1 MNKKI
6 IIITGVTRGLGRAL
20 SDQYLKMGHTVIGCG
35 RNAEIIKKMSAKYPT
50 NTDFQALDVSDYE
63 SVIIW
68 ANRIINSF
76 GSPDF
81 LLNNAGI
88 MNNNRNLWEVSK
100 RNFSDVVDTNIK
112 GIFNTVKGYVPEMIN
127 QKRGI
132 IVNFSSGWGRT
143 TSPKVAPYCT
153 SKWAVEG
160 LTKSLAQELPQGLS
174 AVALSPGVIDTDM
187 LRLCWGKSA
196 SAHEK
201 PDTWAQRVAPY
212 ILKISSKDNGASIT
226 TP

>member
-1 MNKKI
+1 MNRKL

-63 SVIIW
+63 SVIFW
-68 ANRIINSF
+68 ANRIIKSF

-88 MNNNRNLWEVSK
+88 MNDNRNLWEVSK

-127 QKRGI
+127 QNRGV

-187 LRLCWGKSA
+187 LRLCWGNSA

-201 PDTWAQRVAPY
+201 PETWAQRVAPY

>member
-1 MNKKI
+1 MNRKL

-63 SVIIW
+63 SVIFW
-68 ANRIINSF
+68 ANRIIKSF

-88 MNNNRNLWEVSK
+88 MNDNRNLWEVSK
-100 RNFSDVVDTNIK
+100 RNFSEVVDTNIK

>member
-68 ANRIINSF
+68 ANRIIKSF

-88 MNNNRNLWEVSK
+88 MNNNRNLWEISK

-127 QKRGI
+127 QNRGI

>member
-1 MNKKI
+1 MNRKL

-63 SVIIW
+63 SVIFW
-68 ANRIINSF
+68 ANRIIKSF

-88 MNNNRNLWEVSK
+88 MNDNRNLWEVSK
-100 RNFSDVVDTNIK
+100 RNFSEVVDTNIK

-127 QKRGI
+127 QNRGI

>member
-35 RNAEIIKKMSAKYPT
+35 RNAEIIKKMSAKYTT

-81 LLNNAGI
+81 LLKNAGI

-127 QKRGI
+127 QNRGV

>member
-1 MNKKI
+1 MNRKL

-63 SVIIW
+63 SVIFW
-68 ANRIINSF
+68 ANRIIKSF

-88 MNNNRNLWEVSK
+88 MNDNRNLWEVSK
-100 RNFSDVVDTNIK
+100 RNFSEVVDTNIK

-187 LRLCWGKSA
+187 LRLCWGNSA

-201 PDTWAQRVAPY
+201 PETWAQRVAPY
-212 ILKISSKDNGASIT
+212 ILKISLKDNGASIT

>member
-1 MNKKI
+1 MGSLKTQFFGCCRYKHKRHFQYSQ
-6 IIITGVTRGLGRAL
+6 GVCT
-20 SDQYLKMGHTVIGCG
+20 
-35 RNAEIIKKMSAKYPT
+35 
-50 NTDFQALDVSDYE
+50 
-63 SVIIW
+63 
-68 ANRIINSF
+68 
-76 GSPDF
+76 
-81 LLNNAGI
+81 
-88 MNNNRNLWEVSK
+88 
-100 RNFSDVVDTNIK
+100 
-112 GIFNTVKGYVPEMIN
+112 EMIN
-127 QKRGI
+127 QNRGV

-201 PDTWAQRVAPY
+201 PETWAQRVAPY

>member
-100 RNFSDVVDTNIK
+100 RNFSNVVDTNIK

-127 QKRGI
+127 QNRGV

-187 LRLCWGKSA
+187 LRLCWGNSA

>member
-127 QKRGI
+127 QNRGV

-187 LRLCWGKSA
+187 LRFCWGKSA

>member
-1 MNKKI
+1 MNRKL

-127 QKRGI
+127 QNRGV

-187 LRLCWGKSA
+187 LRLCWGNSA

>member
-1 MNKKI
+1 MNRKLIK
-6 IIITGVTRGLGRAL
+6 ITGVTRGLGRAL

-63 SVIIW
+63 SVIFW
-68 ANRIINSF
+68 ANRIIKSF

-88 MNNNRNLWEVSK
+88 MNDNRNLWEVSK
-100 RNFSDVVDTNIK
+100 RNFSEVVDTNIK

-187 LRLCWGKSA
+187 LRLCWGNSA

-201 PDTWAQRVAPY
+201 PETWAQRVAPY

>member
-1 MNKKI
+1 MNRKL

-68 ANRIINSF
+68 ANRIIKNF

-127 QKRGI
+127 QNRGV

-196 SAHEK
+196 SEHEK

>member
-63 SVIIW
+63 SVIMW

-88 MNNNRNLWEVSK
+88 MNNNRNLWEISK

-127 QKRGI
+127 QNRGV

>member
-1 MNKKI
+1 MNRKL

-50 NTDFQALDVSDYE
+50 NTNFQALDVSDYE
-63 SVIIW
+63 SVIFW
-68 ANRIINSF
+68 ANRIIKSF

-88 MNNNRNLWEVSK
+88 MNDNRNLWEVSK
-100 RNFSDVVDTNIK
+100 RNFSEVVDTNIK

-187 LRLCWGKSA
+187 LRLCWGNSA

-201 PDTWAQRVAPY
+201 PETWAQRVAPY

>member
-1 MNKKI
+1 MNRKL

-50 NTDFQALDVSDYE
+50 NTDFQALDVSDCE
-63 SVIIW
+63 SVIFW
-68 ANRIINSF
+68 ANRIIKSF

-88 MNNNRNLWEVSK
+88 MNDNRNLWEVSK
-100 RNFSDVVDTNIK
+100 RNFSEVIDTNIK

-127 QKRGI
+127 QNRGV

-174 AVALSPGVIDTDM
+174 AVALSPGVVDTDM
-187 LRLCWGKSA
+187 LRLCWGNSA

-201 PDTWAQRVAPY
+201 PETWAQRVAPY

>member
-1 MNKKI
+1 MNRKL

-63 SVIIW
+63 SVIFW
-68 ANRIINSF
+68 ANRIIKSF

-88 MNNNRNLWEVSK
+88 MNDNRNLWEVSK
-100 RNFSDVVDTNIK
+100 RNFSEVIDTNIK

-187 LRLCWGKSA
+187 LRLCWGNSA

-201 PDTWAQRVAPY
+201 PETWAQRVAPY

>member
-1 MNKKI
+1 MNRKL

-127 QKRGI
+127 QNRGV

>member
-1 MNKKI
+1 MNRKL

-20 SDQYLKMGHTVIGCG
+20 SNQYLKMGHTVIGCG

-63 SVIIW
+63 SVIFW
-68 ANRIINSF
+68 ANRIIKSF

-88 MNNNRNLWEVSK
+88 MNDNRNLWEVSK
-100 RNFSDVVDTNIK
+100 RNFSEVVDTNIK

-127 QKRGI
+127 QNRGI

-160 LTKSLAQELPQGLS
+160 LTKSLAQELPKGLS

-187 LRLCWGKSA
+187 LRLCWGNSA

-201 PDTWAQRVAPY
+201 PETWAQRVAPY
-212 ILKISSKDNGASIT
+212 ILKINSKDNGASIT

>member
-127 QKRGI
+127 QNRGV

>member
-88 MNNNRNLWEVSK
+88 MNNNRNLWEISK

-127 QKRGI
+127 QNRGV

>member
-1 MNKKI
+1 MNRKL

-63 SVIIW
+63 SVIFW
-68 ANRIINSF
+68 ANRIIKSF

-88 MNNNRNLWEVSK
+88 MNDNRNLWEVSK
-100 RNFSDVVDTNIK
+100 RNFSEVVDTNIK

-127 QKRGI
+127 QNRGV

-187 LRLCWGKSA
+187 LRLCWGNSA

-201 PDTWAQRVAPY
+201 PETWAQRVAPY

>member
-6 IIITGVTRGLGRAL
+6 IIITGATRGLGRAL
-20 SDQYLKMGHTVIGCG
+20 SDKYVEMGHTVIGCG

-63 SVIIW
+63 SVIFW
-68 ANRIINSF
+68 ANRIIKSF

-88 MNNNRNLWEVSK
+88 MNDNRNLWEVSK
-100 RNFSDVVDTNIK
+100 RNFSEVVDTNIK

-127 QKRGI
+127 QNRGI

-174 AVALSPGVIDTDM
+174 AVALSPGVVDTDM
-187 LRLCWGKSA
+187 LRLCWGNSA
-196 SAHEK
+196 STHEK
-201 PDTWAQRVAPY
+201 PETWAQRVAPY

>member
-1 MNKKI
+1 
-6 IIITGVTRGLGRAL
+6 
-20 SDQYLKMGHTVIGCG
+20 
-35 RNAEIIKKMSAKYPT
+35 MSAKYPT

-127 QKRGI
+127 QNRGV

-187 LRLCWGKSA
+187 LRLCWGNSA

>member
-1 MNKKI
+1 MNRKL

-63 SVIIW
+63 SVIFW
-68 ANRIINSF
+68 ANRIIKSF

-88 MNNNRNLWEVSK
+88 MNDNRNLWEISK
-100 RNFSDVVDTNIK
+100 RNFSEVVDTNIK

-187 LRLCWGKSA
+187 LRLCWGNSA

-201 PDTWAQRVAPY
+201 PETWAQRVAPY

>member
-6 IIITGVTRGLGRAL
+6 IIITGATRGLGRAL
-20 SDQYLKMGHTVIGCG
+20 SDQYVRMGHTVIGCG
-35 RNAEIIKKMSAKYPT
+35 RNAEIVKKMSAKYPT

-63 SVIIW
+63 SVIFW
-68 ANRIINSF
+68 ANRIIKSF

-88 MNNNRNLWEVSK
+88 MNDNRNLWEVSK
-100 RNFSDVVDTNIK
+100 RNFSEVLDTNIK

-127 QKRGI
+127 QNRGTI
-132 IVNFSSGWGRT
+132 INFSSGWGRS

-174 AVALSPGVIDTDM
+174 AVALSPGAIDTDM
-187 LRLCWGKSA
+187 LRLCWGDGA

-201 PDTWAQRVAPY
+201 PETWAERVAPY
-212 ILKISSKDNGASIT
+212 ILNIDSRDNGASLT

>member
-1 MNKKI
+1 MNNKI
-6 IIITGVTRGLGRAL
+6 IIITGATRGLGRAL
-20 SDQYLKMGHTVIGCG
+20 SDQYVRMGHTVIGCG

-63 SVIIW
+63 SVIFW
-68 ANRIINSF
+68 ANRIIKSF

-88 MNNNRNLWEVSK
+88 MNDNRNLWEVSK
-100 RNFSDVVDTNIK
+100 RNFSEVVDTNIK

-187 LRLCWGKSA
+187 LRLCWGNSA

-201 PDTWAQRVAPY
+201 PETWAQRVAPY

>member
-1 MNKKI
+1 MNRKL

-68 ANRIINSF
+68 ANRIIKNF

-127 QKRGI
+127 QNRGV

-187 LRLCWGKSA
+187 LRLCWGNGA

>member
-1 MNKKI
+1 MNRKL

-63 SVIIW
+63 SVIFW
-68 ANRIINSF
+68 ANRIIKSF

-88 MNNNRNLWEVSK
+88 MNDNRNLWEVSK
-100 RNFSDVVDTNIK
+100 RNFSEVVDTNIK

-127 QKRGI
+127 QNRGI

-187 LRLCWGKSA
+187 LRLCWGNSA

-201 PDTWAQRVAPY
+201 PETWAQRVAPY

>member
-1 MNKKI
+1 MLRLLKK
-6 IIITGVTRGLGRAL
+6 
-20 SDQYLKMGHTVIGCG
+20 S
-35 RNAEIIKKMSAKYPT
+35 SAKYPT

-63 SVIIW
+63 SVIFW
-68 ANRIINSF
+68 ANRIIKSF

-88 MNNNRNLWEVSK
+88 MNDNRNLWEISK
-100 RNFSDVVDTNIK
+100 RNFSEVVDTNIK

-187 LRLCWGKSA
+187 LRLCWGNSA

-201 PDTWAQRVAPY
+201 PETWAQRVAPY

>member
-127 QKRGI
+127 QNRGV

-196 SAHEK
+196 TAHEK

>member
-6 IIITGVTRGLGRAL
+6 IIITGATRGLGRAL
-20 SDQYLKMGHTVIGCG
+20 SDKYVEMGHTVIGCG

-63 SVIIW
+63 SVIFW
-68 ANRIINSF
+68 ANRIIKSF

-132 IVNFSSGWGRT
+132 IVNCSSGWGRT

-187 LRLCWGKSA
+187 LRLCWGNSA

-201 PDTWAQRVAPY
+201 PETWAQRVAPY

>member
-1 MNKKI
+1 MNRKL

-63 SVIIW
+63 SVIFW
-68 ANRIINSF
+68 ANRIIKSF

-88 MNNNRNLWEVSK
+88 MNDNRNLWEVSK
-100 RNFSDVVDTNIK
+100 RNFSEVVDTNIK

-187 LRLCWGKSA
+187 LRLCWGNSA

-201 PDTWAQRVAPY
+201 PETWAQRVAPY

>member
-1 MNKKI
+1 MNRKL

-68 ANRIINSF
+68 ANRIIKNF

-127 QKRGI
+127 QNRGV

>member
-68 ANRIINSF
+68 ANRIIKNF

-127 QKRGI
+127 QNRGV

-187 LRLCWGKSA
+187 LRLCWGNSA

>member
-68 ANRIINSF
+68 ANRIIKNF

-127 QKRGI
+127 QNRGV

>member
-6 IIITGVTRGLGRAL
+6 IIITGATRGLGRAL
-20 SDQYLKMGHTVIGCG
+20 SDQYVRMGHTVIGCG
-35 RNAEIIKKMSAKYPT
+35 RNAEIVKKMSAKYPT

-63 SVIIW
+63 SVIFW
-68 ANRIINSF
+68 ANRIIKSF

-88 MNNNRNLWEVSK
+88 MNDNMNLWEVSK
-100 RNFSDVVDTNIK
+100 SNFSEVVDTNIK

-127 QKRGI
+127 QNRGI

-187 LRLCWGKSA
+187 LRLCWGNSA

-201 PDTWAQRVAPY
+201 PETWAQRVAPY

>member
-127 QKRGI
+127 QNRGV

-187 LRLCWGKSA
+187 LRLCWGNSA

>member
-88 MNNNRNLWEVSK
+88 MNNNRNLWEISK

-112 GIFNTVKGYVPEMIN
+112 GIFNTVKGYVPEMIDQN
-127 QKRGI
+127 RGV

>member
-1 MNKKI
+1 MNNKI
-6 IIITGVTRGLGRAL
+6 IIITGATRGLGRAL
-20 SDQYLKMGHTVIGCG
+20 SDQYVRMGHTVIGCG

-63 SVIIW
+63 SVIFW
-68 ANRIINSF
+68 ANRIIKSF

-88 MNNNRNLWEVSK
+88 MNDNRNLWEVSK
-100 RNFSDVVDTNIK
+100 RNFSEVVDTNIK

-127 QKRGI
+127 QNKGI

-187 LRLCWGKSA
+187 LRLCWGNSA

-201 PDTWAQRVAPY
+201 PETWAQRVAPY